1 MENTAIPIVINQ
13 IQNDSGLK
21 EPDCKVVIAL
31 RLERAAEA
39 IDVSVVYLLK
49 AVKEGRIKATHK
61 KAPGKGKGVTL
72 FTISELFRFAS
83 TDEGE

>member
-1 MENTAIPIVINQ
+1 MNAIPVVITHDQSESQKCN
-13 IQNDSGLK
+13 
-21 EPDCKVVIAL
+21 VVIAL

-49 AVKEGRIKATHK
+49 AVREGRIKATHK

-83 TDEGE
+83 TDEGEN